1 MKQIERIERMERILN
16 EAEQA
21 VRALRTAL
29 DGYEALQARVD
40 ELEAYYIGGVWLRD
54 YEDDEAGRLPP
65 DIKCGVLSQDAVYDL
80 LRMRDDLEAQIQA
93 HAQRRESKQ
102 NPG

>member
-1 MKQIERIERMERILN
+1 VTQTERIERMERILN

-29 DGYEALQARVD
+29 DGYQALQERIG
-40 ELEAYYIGGVWLRD
+40 ELEDYYTGGQWMRD

-65 DIKCGVLSQDAVYDL
+65 DIKRGVLSQDAVYDL
-80 LRMRDDLEAQIQA
+80 LRRRDALEALLQA
-93 HAQRRESKQ
+93 HVQRRGSKQ
-102 NPG
+102 NPE

>member
-1 MKQIERIERMERILN
+1 MTQTERIERMERILN

-65 DIKCGVLSQDAVYDL
+65 DIKRGVLSQDAVYDL
-80 LRMRDDLEAQIQA
+80 LHMRDDLEARIQA
-93 HAQRRESKQ
+93 HAQRRGSKR
-102 NPG
+102 NP